1 MGHFLDFFDDTKLFA
16 KKLIINDKITIK
28 LTISS
33 THDDTRLTKEMKDQ
47 IKKKKRQ
54 IRAT

>member
-28 LTISS
+28 LTTSS